1 MNPQA
6 NETHKQRIHAIAS
19 VTQGAPSNE
28 KGAGARRAFPTLLL
42 AAFFAALLMAL
53 ISGVTVYKAVS
64 ADQQASSAQR
74 EGAGLI
80 CNVVRAN
87 DSKGAIAQGQGPEG
101 KSLVVVEPLDSG
113 TYETRFYLYEGKV
126 VQEYSLAGSGY
137 TPEKATEVTASD
149 TFDFSYSDGLL
160 AVTTD
165 QGTAEVP
172 RMTKNEQIEDASK
185 TKVNTAFLIE
195 ALVLM
200 AVLIASMAVFTQLFT
215 HSAVAAH
222 QAEDLT
228 RATLLAQNAAEEFSS
243 DPAAVAAGKT
253 VGQGVAA
260 GNVSAVDGSDGL
272 TVSCDVDS
280 DAQGRGTL
288 YTAYITVSD
297 DSGEVYALDA
307 SRYESGV
314 R

>member
-1 MNPQA
+1 
-6 NETHKQRIHAIAS
+6 
-19 VTQGAPSNE
+19 
-28 KGAGARRAFPTLLL
+28 
-42 AAFFAALLMAL
+42 
-53 ISGVTVYKAVS
+53 
-64 ADQQASSAQR
+64 
-74 EGAGLI
+74 
-80 CNVVRAN
+80 
-87 DSKGAIAQGQGPEG
+87 
-101 KSLVVVEPLDSG
+101 
-113 TYETRFYLYEGKV
+113 
-126 VQEYSLAGSGY
+126 
-137 TPEKATEVTASD
+137 
-149 TFDFSYSDGLL
+149 
-160 AVTTD
+160 
-165 QGTAEVP
+165 
-172 RMTKNEQIEDASK
+172 MTKNEQIEDASK

-243 DPAAVAAGKT
+243 DPAAVAAG
-253 VGQGVAA
+253 
-260 GNVSAVDGSDGL
+260 NVSAVDGSDGL

-288 YTAYITVSD
+288 YTAHITVSD

>member
-1 MNPQA
+1 
-6 NETHKQRIHAIAS
+6 
-19 VTQGAPSNE
+19 
-28 KGAGARRAFPTLLL
+28 
-42 AAFFAALLMAL
+42 
-53 ISGVTVYKAVS
+53 
-64 ADQQASSAQR
+64 
-74 EGAGLI
+74 
-80 CNVVRAN
+80 
-87 DSKGAIAQGQGPEG
+87 
-101 KSLVVVEPLDSG
+101 
-113 TYETRFYLYEGKV
+113 
-126 VQEYSLAGSGY
+126 
-137 TPEKATEVTASD
+137 
-149 TFDFSYSDGLL
+149 
-160 AVTTD
+160 
-165 QGTAEVP
+165 
-172 RMTKNEQIEDASK
+172 MTKNEQIEDASK

-228 RATLLAQNAAEEFSS
+228 RATLLAQNAAEDFSS
-243 DPAAVAAGKT
+243 DPAA
-253 VGQGVAA
+253 VAA

-288 YTAYITVSD
+288 YTAHITVSD

-314 R
+314 K